1 MQKCTD
7 LKLEKQIENLPLRH
21 HTHLL
26 KLTAMFIIIL
36 GIIVLIIGYTM
47 ARVNYQ
53 ARKYTGLIK
62 GAGIGLV
69 IVGVLLTSLIQI
81 EPGEVGV
88 QKLFGKVSDRILES
102 GLNVKNPLVIIV
114 PFDVRTQNYTMS
126 GVETEGEISGDDAIR
141 VLSADGLEVII
152 DLTVLYK
159 VIPGEAPRILREIG
173 TDYKNVIVRP
183 ICRTKIRDNAV
194 YYEAV
199 ALYSSKRDEF
209 QARIFKS
216 IESDFKDRGLLLEQL
231 LVRNINLPASVKTT
245 IESKINA
252 EQEAQKM
259 TFVLQKEKQE
269 AERKRVEAQG
279 IADYQ
284 KIISLSLTDKQL
296 QYEMIKAITN
306 SPNAKL
312 IIMGDGKNTPIIL
325 NGN

>member
-1 MQKCTD
+1 MA
-7 LKLEKQIENLPLRH
+7 LIV
-21 HTHLL
+21 
-26 KLTAMFIIIL
+26 L
-36 GIIVLIIGYTM
+36 GVIVLIIGYTVGK
-47 ARVNYQ
+47 VNFQ
-53 ARKYTGLIK
+53 SRKYTSLIK
-62 GAGIGLV
+62 GIGFGLIAIGLLV
-69 IVGVLLTSLIQI
+69 TSLIQI

-88 QKLFGKVSDRILES
+88 QKLFGKVSDNILES
-102 GLNVKNPLVIIV
+102 GLNIKNPLVEVV
-114 PFDVRTQNYTMS
+114 PFDKRTQNYTMS
-126 GVETEGEISGDDAIR
+126 GATSGGEIVGDDAIH

-159 VIPGEAPRILREIG
+159 VVPSEAPRILREIG

-183 ICRTKIRDNAV
+183 ICRTRIRDNAV
-194 YYEAV
+194 YYDAV

-209 QARIFKS
+209 QDRIFKG
-216 IESDFKDRGLLLEQL
+216 IEGDFKNRGMLLEQL
-231 LVRNINLPASVKTT
+231 LVRNITLPESVKTA

-259 TFVLQKEKQE
+259 EFVLQKEQQE

-284 KIISLSLTDKQL
+284 RIISLSLTDKQL

>member
-1 MQKCTD
+1 M
-7 LKLEKQIENLPLRH
+7 
-21 HTHLL
+21 LL
-26 KLTAMFIIIL
+26 F
-36 GIIVLIIGYTM
+36 VL
-47 ARVNYQ
+47 
-53 ARKYTGLIK
+53 GLITLAVGYIVARSNSSFRTHAK
-62 GAGIGLV
+62 FIRWIGIGVAV
-69 IVGVLLTSLIQI
+69 IGLLRASLIQI

-88 QKLFGKVSDRILES
+88 QKLFGKVSDNVLES
-102 GLNVKNPLVIIV
+102 GLNLKNPLVEVV
-114 PFDVRTQNYTMS
+114 PFDKRTQNYTMS
-126 GVETEGEISGDDAIR
+126 GITNEGEVVGDDAIH

-159 VIPGEAPRILREIG
+159 VIPAEAPRILREIG
-173 TDYKNVIVRP
+173 TDFRDVIVRP
-183 ICRTKIRDNAV
+183 ICRTRIRDNAV
-194 YYEAV
+194 YYDAV
-199 ALYSSKRDEF
+199 SLYSSKRDEF
-209 QARIFKS
+209 QDRIFKG
-216 IESDFKDRGLLLEQL
+216 IESDFKGRGLVLEQL
-231 LVRNINLPASVKTT
+231 LIRNINLPASVKTA

-284 KIISLSLTDKQL
+284 RIINLSLTDKQL